1 MRLLI
6 ALLILAGCTNSNAEI
21 DALRTELDSLKQIVN
36 QQIVAEEKLD
46 ALPTNN
52 ISTVD
57 SMSLTPQAEEIV
69 EQVERSS
76 KTEPVAPAETAINVT
91 MNDTLFHRYVNG
103 KVSVK
108 IFPWENNSRKI
119 QLFDLYGNLTFETED
134 IRRSYTQFNEL
145 SFHSNGGVSVINES
159 SNPGA
164 SMYMYHATM
173 TFSTTNQPIL
183 RTQGKTPASLEDMME
198 EQIPWFWNKQKGAWV
213 KQEVSQETEMPSEYG
228 PK

>member
-46 ALPTNN
+46 ALPPTN

-57 SMSLTPQAEEIV
+57 SISASPQAEEFG
-69 EQVERSS
+69 EQVERRS
-76 KTEPVAPAETAINVT
+76 KTEPVTPAEIATNER
-91 MNDTLFHRYVNG
+91 MNDTLFHYYVNG

-108 IFPWENNSRKI
+108 IFPWENDSRKI
-119 QLFDLYGNLTFETED
+119 RLFDLYGNLTFETED
-134 IRRSYTQFNEL
+134 IRKSYTQFNQL
-145 SFHSNGGVSVINES
+145 SFHPNGGVSVINES
-159 SNPGA
+159 TNPGA

-173 TFSTTNQPIL
+173 TFSTTNQPIM
-183 RTQGKTPASLEDMME
+183 RTQGKTPASLEDVME
-198 EQIPWFWNKQKGAWV
+198 EQIPWFCNKQKGAWV